1 MAISPP
7 LRVGGHLAQQLPASH
22 SRAPGGRCPL
32 PRPRL
37 ENHGLSCGP
46 VPRAGC
52 SVVALDT
59 SPSSCTLC
67 AWNARGPS
75 SQPGP
80 AVRPPPPSQA
90 ASPQQFAVDA
100 PPPREDFLH
109 LPERGDT
116 PRGTLVLAPASAGDG
131 EAPEKRW
138 SSGGRWARG
147 AAPWSR
153 GVGPATSWVTA
164 WPVRPVPRG
173 LDTSQLSRGRLV
185 PPGQAAVF
193 IGVPPPTARLSFG
206 CGSSSERAQPCPRT
220 LEPCRSPRASP
231 GTHKAP
237 SAPQRCLRLLDA
249 GSHSREVA
257 GPPHSAHGARALP
270 PPGSPS
276 SPSEV
281 TFSGLALGVGR
292 GGLDSGLWCGDLFP
306 SVLPEA

>member
-1 MAISPP
+1 M
-7 LRVGGHLAQQLPASH
+7 
-22 SRAPGGRCPL
+22 
-32 PRPRL
+32 
-37 ENHGLSCGP
+37 
-46 VPRAGC
+46 
-52 SVVALDT
+52 ALDT
-59 SPSSCTLC
+59 SPSSCTLR

-90 ASPQQFAVDA
+90 ASPQQFAVDTRRVLAA

-131 EAPEKRW
+131 EAPEKRR

-173 LDTSQLSRGRLV
+173 PDTSQLSRGPLASAGARCPLGRQRFSSGPHRPQPGCPSGAALRLRGRDLV
-185 PPGQAAVF
+185 AGPWSHAVLHGPRPGPTQRLLHHS
-193 IGVPPPTARLSFG
+193 GVLGCWTLGATAERWRGHPTPHT
-206 CGSSSERAQPCPRT
+206 EP
-220 LEPCRSPRASP
+220 EPCRPPGRGTAERWRATPLRTRSRSPA
-231 GTHKAP
+231 A
-237 SAPQRCLRLLDA
+237 
-249 GSHSREVA
+249 
-257 GPPHSAHGARALP
+257 
-270 PPGSPS
+270 PGSPS

-306 SVLPEA
+306 SALPEA